1 MSRELRD
8 KLIQLS
14 VDKKI
19 KHKKAFLQK
28 ASEETLQGILKE
40 YEAEQLS
47 EVNAQLT
54 EVLIEKFSALLK
66 EMDLVRDKVKL
77 EQDLDGNDLVK
88 RGVQK
93 VVGYVTPYC
102 SIVKLITYVNIG
114 LISHCMYSCQP
125 V

>member
-19 KHKKAFLQK
+19 KYKKAFLQK

-93 VVGYVTPYC
+93 IVGYVTPY
-102 SIVKLITYVNIG
+102 IPFAGLICGGVTVSSHVVNI
-114 LISHCMYSCQP
+114 I
-125 V
+125 